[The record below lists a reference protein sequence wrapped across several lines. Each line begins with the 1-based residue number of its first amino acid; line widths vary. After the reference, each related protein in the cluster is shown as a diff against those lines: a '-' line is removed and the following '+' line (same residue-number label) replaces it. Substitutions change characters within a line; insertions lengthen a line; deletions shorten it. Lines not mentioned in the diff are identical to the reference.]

1 MNSGRENCSAMASA
15 SSMCVSV
22 QKKQALPMA
31 PMPPRTKCM
40 PGRLVRSGSNGSRQ
54 STASTRKNPISE
66 RKKKISIAGSRSPRY
81 FTSVA
86 MTTSVSDPS
95 DTSTIA
101 APHAV
106 HRVPAGAASAGRSA
120 WR

>member
-22 QKKQALPMA
+22 QKKQALPTA
-31 PMPPRTKCM
+31 PVAPRTKCM

-54 STASTRKNPISE
+54 STASTRKKPISE
-66 RKKKISIAGSRSPRY
+66 RKKKISIAGSRSPTC

-86 MTTSVSDPS
+86 MATSVSDPS
-95 DTSTIA
+95 ETSAMPRRTPSIA
-101 APHAV
+101 SQ
-106 HRVPAGAASAGRSA
+106 RAAAA
-120 WR
+120 A